1 MSADSAIMNPEQT
14 ILALKSQRQLQVFN
28 LDTKTKV
35 QSHAMHQDVI
45 FWRWISPMVL
55 GIVTDTAVYHWN
67 VESDAPPQ
75 KMFDRHASLAEHQ
88 IINYRASDDEKWM
101 VLIGIASNTGEAP
114 NAFRIRG
121 SMQLYNRERGV
132 SQPIEGHAAS
142 FAELRTQ
149 DAPVPYKLFTFA
161 VRTATGA
168 KLHIVEI
175 DHAAENPVFAKKA
188 VDVFFPAEA
197 ANDFPVAM
205 QVSRRYG
212 IVYLIT
218 KYGFIH
224 LYDLETGACIYMN
237 RVSGET
243 VFVAAENK
251 ASNGL
256 IAVNRKGQV
265 LSVSVDENTI
275 VPYILHT
282 LNNTDLAF
290 KLASRG
296 GLPGADDLYLQQF
309 HSLFSMGQ
317 YNDAIR
323 VAANSP
329 RGILRT
335 PQTIEQLKQVPAQ
348 PGQLSPILQYF
359 GVLLESGTLNRY
371 ESLELA
377 KPVLVQGR
385 KHLLEKWLKEDK
397 IECSEE
403 LGDIVRQH
411 DMNLALSV
419 YLRANV
425 PNKVVACFAE
435 TGQYAK
441 IVLYAK
447 KVGYTP
453 DYTTLLRHVVRSSPE
468 QGAEFASSLV
478 TDADG
483 PLVDVERVA
492 DIFLSQ
498 NLVQQA
504 TSFLLDALALGAG
517 FALVRSLQC
526 VGKLGPRLAHAVLL
540 RTPHRPR
547 CLIKSVVEPVAQVG
561 TRPTPGL
568 FGQRIDVHLVYVE
581 FRARIVVGLVDGIRR
596 RVLQGLWLR
605 RQHQLRRCN
614 AGRCR
619 GAFGLVR
626 IPGRCRDCGLR
637 GRRRR
642 RRRSGH
648 TRGWCGLRWQ
658 WFCCRTGY
666 RRHRRHVVARWCI
679 RRSLGRRCLGR
690 SFAGALD
697 RHGGRCI
704 RC

>member
-1 MSADSAIMNPEQT
+1 MSADSAIMNPEQK

-329 RGILRT
+329 RGPAMMPR
-335 PQTIEQLKQVPAQ
+335 PGGAQ
-348 PGQLSPILQYF
+348 PFYPPASPSPNFAMNVGARTFEPQKSKALRIVNPETHTELD
-359 GVLLESGTLNRY
+359 LE
-371 ESLELA
+371 
-377 KPVLVQGR
+377 Q
-385 KHLLEKWLKEDK
+385 
-397 IECSEE
+397 
-403 LGDIVRQH
+403 VRQKTSAAAAASATSTPKAAH
-411 DMNLALSV
+411 SPAPSSHGTSAPGTPKSTGSSGAAPASASTPTCAKWPASPTTSATHPTGTMGNTPSTNWRYTA
-419 YLRANV
+419 
-425 PNKVVACFAE
+425 VVSKA
-435 TGQYAK
+435 TPKRYA
-441 IVLYAK
+441 
-447 KVGYTP
+447 
-453 DYTTLLRHVVRSSPE
+453 SSP
-468 QGAEFASSLV
+468 G
-478 TDADG
+478 
-483 PLVDVERVA
+483 
-492 DIFLSQ
+492 
-498 NLVQQA
+498 
-504 TSFLLDALALGAG
+504 
-517 FALVRSLQC
+517 
-526 VGKLGPRLAHAVLL
+526 
-540 RTPHRPR
+540 
-547 CLIKSVVEPVAQVG
+547 
-561 TRPTPGL
+561 
-568 FGQRIDVHLVYVE
+568 
-581 FRARIVVGLVDGIRR
+581 
-596 RVLQGLWLR
+596 
-605 RQHQLRRCN
+605 
-614 AGRCR
+614 
-619 GAFGLVR
+619 
-626 IPGRCRDCGLR
+626 
-637 GRRRR
+637 
-642 RRRSGH
+642 
-648 TRGWCGLRWQ
+648 
-658 WFCCRTGY
+658 
-666 RRHRRHVVARWCI
+666 
-679 RRSLGRRCLGR
+679 
-690 SFAGALD
+690 
-697 RHGGRCI
+697 
-704 RC
+704 